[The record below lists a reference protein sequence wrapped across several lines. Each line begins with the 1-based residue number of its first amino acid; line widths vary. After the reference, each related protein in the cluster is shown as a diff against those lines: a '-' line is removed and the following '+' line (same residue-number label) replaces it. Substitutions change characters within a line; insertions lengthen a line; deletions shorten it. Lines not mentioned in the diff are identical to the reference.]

1 MWWNNLISLISSRI
15 FFLAISYYNYIH
27 KPIWGR
33 KKGQILQAIFYAWK
47 LIIKPAVSEA
57 GEGRGVAYA
66 CRHFSYICD
75 SRVSLIVNNLME
87 HWIKVWKWEFKK
99 NTPGCCFCYLLMT
112 YQKINGRGGDICIL
126 FVGRWRKLG
135 HACCP
140 VLFHFEI
147 KYHIV

>member
-1 MWWNNLISLISSRI
+1 MWWNNLIYLISSRI

-27 KPIWGR
+27 KPIRGR

-66 CRHFSYICD
+66 CRHFT
-75 SRVSLIVNNLME
+75 IVNNLIA
-87 HWIKVWKWEFKK
+87 HWIKVCENGNLKK
-99 NTPGCCFCYLLMT
+99 NTPGCCFCYLLMI
-112 YQKINGRGGDICIL
+112 YQKINGRGGNICIL